1 MKSNKIN
8 EGNVY
13 NVETTFGASQN
24 ASKDGLASWK
34 KEVRKQLMNHLSRSK
49 IKNIDAV
56 IKATF
61 VDILD

>member
-13 NVETTFGASQN
+13 NVETTFGASQDT
-24 ASKDGLASWK
+24 SKDGLAQWK
-34 KEVRKQLMNHLSRSK
+34 HEMRKQLMQYLSRSN
-49 IKNIDAV
+49 IQNIDAV

-61 VDILD
+61 GDTLD

>member
-1 MKSNKIN
+1 MQSKKIN

-13 NVETTFGASQN
+13 NVEKTFGASQN

-34 KEVRKQLMNHLSRSK
+34 QEMRKQLMQYLSRS
-49 IKNIDAV
+49 NVPNVEAV

-61 VDILD
+61 GDILD

>member
-1 MKSNKIN
+1 MKSNQVN

-13 NVETTFGASQN
+13 NVETTFGASKD

-34 KEVRKQLMNHLSRSK
+34 QEMRKQLMQYLSRSNVP
-49 IKNIDAV
+49 NIEAV

-61 VDILD
+61 GDTLD

>member
-13 NVETTFGASQN
+13 NVETTFGVKED
-24 ASKDGLASWK
+24 ASKDGLAGWK
-34 KEVRKQLMNHLSRSK
+34 TEMRRQLMDYLSRSN
-49 IKNIDAV
+49 IKNIDQV

-61 VDILD
+61 GDLLD

>member
-1 MKSNKIN
+1 MKSKKIN

-13 NVETTFGASQN
+13 NVETTFGASQD

-34 KEVRKQLMNHLSRSK
+34 QEMRKQLMDYLSRSK
-49 IKNIDAV
+49 VQNIDAV

-61 VDILD
+61 GNILD

>member
-24 ASKDGLASWK
+24 ASKSGLSSWK
-34 KEVRKQLMNHLSRSK
+34 KEVRRQLMDYLARSK
-49 IKNIDAV
+49 VKNIDAV

-61 VDILD
+61 GDTLD